1 MEKWAR
7 RAGGPLGSKEAF
19 FVLRELLDIYLTCFR
34 MGAVT
39 FGGGMAMLPILRR
52 EVVEK
57 LHWVEEEELIDF
69 FALSEGLPGA
79 IAINVCTFLGNRRR
93 GTAGGVAAAL
103 GVVSP
108 CLLVITLIA
117 FILRGFQDN
126 VYVRHALAGV
136 SVCVAALILDAV
148 MGMWKKAVVDPF
160 GLILCVVSLGLSLF
174 TTLSPILLVVSSALL
189 GVAFKGRKGERT

>member
-1 MEKWAR
+1 M
-7 RAGGPLGSKEAF
+7 
-19 FVLRELLDIYLTCFR
+19 LRELLDIYLTCFR

-52 EVVEK
+52 DVVEK
-57 LHWVEEEELIDF
+57 RHWVEEGELIDY

-79 IAINVCTFLGNRRR
+79 IAINVCLFLGNHRR

-108 CLLVITLIA
+108 CILIISAIA
-117 FILRGFQDN
+117 FLLSGFQDN
-126 VYVRHALAGV
+126 PFVRHALAGV

-148 MGMWKKAVVDPF
+148 AGMWKKAVVDPF
-160 GLILCVVSLGLSLF
+160 GLVLCLVSLAPSLF
-174 TTLSPILLVVSSALL
+174 TSLSPILLVVSAALL
-189 GVAFKGRKGERT
+189 GMAFRGRKEGAK